1 MQKIRSAEFAEL
13 LGYKKATYQ
22 CYENGTRP
30 LPDEILKNAQAAQK
44 RDVKFFREM
53 PKRVDEALEG
63 KAVPNEARKG
73 EW

>member
-1 MQKIRSAEFAEL
+1 MHYSIAEFGEL
-13 LGYKKATYQ
+13 LGLKKATYQ

-30 LPDEILKNAQAAQK
+30 MPEKVLTDARAAQK
-44 RDVKFFREM
+44 RDVKFFKEL
-53 PKRVDEALEG
+53 PKRIDRALKG